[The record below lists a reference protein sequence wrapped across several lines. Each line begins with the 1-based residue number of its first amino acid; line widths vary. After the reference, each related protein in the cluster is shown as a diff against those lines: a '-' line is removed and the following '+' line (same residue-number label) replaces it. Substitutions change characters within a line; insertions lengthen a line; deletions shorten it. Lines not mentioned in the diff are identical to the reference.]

1 MKRFIITAAIT
12 AAFTVPA
19 AAIAG
24 SISPATFEATIA
36 VGGSVTVSK
45 TVTTDAI
52 GASKVDVFF
61 LTDDTGSMGGP
72 INNVKTTAAALLT
85 ALQGTYTDIA
95 FGVGSYDGDPRE
107 GVPIASPPAANLTA
121 AYSRQSMITTDTTQV
136 EAAIN
141 TWAAGGGG
149 DSPEAN
155 FFALH
160 QVATSGGFT
169 DGLGTTDNGGAGY
182 STGLATGWREGAA
195 RVIVWFGDIV
205 SHTTTVS
212 QDEAIAALTANGVTV
227 VAMNSSGDNS
237 GIDGSNQADSIVA
250 ATGGVIV
257 NNFASVPIANIVD
270 SIVGAIGDATS
281 TLDLSLAVQG
291 GVPAGLNISFVCT
304 SAEGCDDVAGG
315 ESRTFDMTITGLT
328 PGDYDFTVIAPGVA
342 GASERDLIT
351 VTADGGGTVPE
362 PGTLGLLAASLLGA
376 GFARRRKH

>member
-36 VGGSVTVSK
+36 VGGSVTVTK

-61 LTDDTGSMGGP
+61 LTDDTGSMGGV
-72 INNVKTTAAALLT
+72 INNVRNTAGALLT
-85 ALQGTYTDIA
+85 QLQSTYADIA

-107 GVPIASPPAANLTA
+107 GGVPLASPPATNLTA
-121 AYSRQSMITTDTTQV
+121 AYSRQSMITTNTEQV
-136 EAAIN
+136 QAAIN

-149 DSPEAN
+149 DGPEAN

-160 QVATSGGFT
+160 QVATSGGAT
-169 DGLGTTDNGGAGY
+169 DGVGSTDPGY
-182 STGLATGWREGAA
+182 STGLETGWREGAA
-195 RVIVWFGDIV
+195 RVIVWFGDVV
-205 SHTTTVS
+205 SHTTTVD
-212 QDEAIAALTANGVTV
+212 QAEAIAALTANGVTV
-227 VAMNSSGDNS
+227 VAMNSGGNDG
-237 GIDGSNQADSIVA
+237 GIDGGDQADAIVA

>member
-36 VGGSVTVSK
+36 VGGSVTVTK

-61 LTDDTGSMGGP
+61 LTDDTGSMGGV
-72 INNVKTTAAALLT
+72 INNVRNTAGALLT
-85 ALQGTYTDIA
+85 QLQSTYTDIA

-107 GVPIASPPAANLTA
+107 GVLLASPPAANLTA
-121 AYSRQSMITTDTTQV
+121 AYSRQSMITTNIAQV
-136 EAAIN
+136 QAAIN

-149 DSPEAN
+149 DDPEAN

-160 QVATSGGFT
+160 QVATSGGLT
-169 DGLGTTDNGGAGY
+169 DGFGSTDNSGAGY

-195 RVIVWFGDIV
+195 RVIVWFGDVV
-205 SHTTTVS
+205 SHTTTVD
-212 QDEAIAALTANGVTV
+212 QAEAIAALTANGVTV
-227 VAMNSSGDNS
+227 VAMNSGGNDG
-237 GIDGSNQADSIVA
+237 GIDGGDQADAIVA

-257 NNFASVPIANIVD
+257 NNFASVSIGNIVD

>member
-1 MKRFIITAAIT
+1 MKRFIISAAIT
-12 AAFTVPA
+12 AAFAGPSIA
-19 AAIAG
+19 LAG

-61 LTDDTGSMGGP
+61 LTDDTGSMGGV
-72 INNVKTTAAALLT
+72 INNVKSTAGALLT
-85 ALQGTYTDIA
+85 QLQATYTDIA
-95 FGVGSYDGDPRE
+95 FGVGSYDGDPVE
-107 GVPIASPPAANLTA
+107 GVPLASPPALNLTA
-121 AYSRQSMITTDTTQV
+121 AYSRQSMITTNTAQV
-136 EAAIN
+136 QAAIA

-149 DSPEAN
+149 DGPEAN

-160 QVATSGGFT
+160 QVATSGGLT
-169 DGLGTTDNGGAGY
+169 DGAGSSDNGGAGY

-205 SHTTTVS
+205 SHTTTVN
-212 QDEAIAALTANGVTV
+212 QAEAIAALTANGVTV
-227 VAMNSSGDNS
+227 VAMNNGGNNS
-237 GIDGSNQADSIVA
+237 GIDGGDQADSIVA

-257 NNFASVPIANIVD
+257 NNFASVPVSNVVT
-270 SIVGAIGDATS
+270 SIVNAIGTATA

-291 GVPAGLNISFVCT
+291 GVPAGLNVSFVCT

-328 PGDYDFTVIAPGVA
+328 AGEYDFTVIAPGVA

-351 VTADGGGTVPE
+351 VGDGGGTVPE
-362 PGTLGLLAASLLGA
+362 PATLGLLAAGLLGA
-376 GFARRRKH
+376 GFARRRKL

>member
-1 MKRFIITAAIT
+1 MKRFIISAAVA
-12 AAFTVPA
+12 AAFTAPSVA
-19 AAIAG
+19 LAG

-72 INNVKTTAAALLT
+72 INSVKTTAGALLT
-85 ALQGTYTDIA
+85 ALQSTYADIA

-121 AYSRQSMITTDTTQV
+121 AYSRQSMITTDTAQV
-136 EAAIN
+136 QAAIN
-141 TWAAGGGG
+141 TWAAGGGN
-149 DSPEAN
+149 DAPEAN

-169 DGLGTTDNGGAGY
+169 DGSGTTDNDGAGY

-195 RVIVWFGDIV
+195 RVIVWFGDVV

-227 VAMNSSGDNS
+227 VAMNSRGDDG

-257 NNFASVPIANIVD
+257 NNFTSVPVANIVT

-291 GVPAGLNISFVCT
+291 GVPDGLDVSFACT
-304 SAEGCDDVAGG
+304 SVGGCDDVAGG
-315 ESRTFDMTITGLT
+315 ESRTFDMTITGLSA
-328 PGDYDFTVIAPGVA
+328 GVYEFTVIAPGVA
-342 GASERDLIT
+342 GASEFDRIT
-351 VTADGGGTVPE
+351 VGEGGGTVPE
-362 PGTLGLLAASLLGA
+362 PGILGLLAASMIGA
-376 GFARRRKH
+376 GFARRRKQ

>member
-61 LTDDTGSMGGP
+61 LTDDTGSMSSV
-72 INNVKTTAAALLT
+72 INNVRNTAGALLT
-85 ALQGTYTDIA
+85 QLQSTYADIA

-107 GVPIASPPAANLTA
+107 GVPLASPPAANLTA
-121 AYSRQSMITTDTTQV
+121 AYSRQSMITTNIAQV
-136 EAAIN
+136 QAAIN

-149 DSPEAN
+149 DGPEAN

-160 QVATSGGFT
+160 QVATSGGLT
-169 DGLGTTDNGGAGY
+169 DGFGSTDNSGAGY

-195 RVIVWFGDIV
+195 RVIVWFGDVV
-205 SHTTTVS
+205 SHTTTVD
-212 QDEAIAALTANGVTV
+212 QAEAIAALTANGVTV
-227 VAMNSSGDNS
+227 VAMNSGGDNS

>member
-61 LTDDTGSMGGP
+61 LTDDTGSMGGV
-72 INNVKTTAAALLT
+72 INNVRNTAGALLT
-85 ALQGTYTDIA
+85 QLQSTYTDIA

-107 GVPIASPPAANLTA
+107 GVPLASPPAANLTA
-121 AYSRQSMITTDTTQV
+121 AYSRQSMITTNIAQV
-136 EAAIN
+136 QAAIN

-149 DSPEAN
+149 DGPEAN

-160 QVATSGGFT
+160 QVATSGGLT
-169 DGLGTTDNGGAGY
+169 DGFGSTDNSGAGY

-195 RVIVWFGDIV
+195 RVIVWFGDVV
-205 SHTTTVS
+205 SHTTTVD
-212 QDEAIAALTANGVTV
+212 QAEAIAALTANGVTV
-227 VAMNSSGDNS
+227 VAMNSGGNDG
-237 GIDGSNQADSIVA
+237 GIDGGDQADAIVA

-257 NNFASVPIANIVD
+257 NNFASVSIGNIVD